1 MKFKGFDKQSRKL
14 QKFKNLN
21 KRFTSDG
28 TEFTMDD
35 IPDDGVMMFF
45 DKVMYFPKGRLA
57 EKIYY
62 PTSLEGSIL
71 YPAVPASKWE
81 NICFLYGVS
90 IPNDPVVGVEGEAL
104 EFWDWVR
111 DNNLPITLCD
121 CHWEVLRLLS
131 RGVIAAYNVAFTNRP
146 RESRD
151 FN

>member
-28 TEFTMDD
+28 TEFTMND
-35 IPDDGVMMFF
+35 IPDDGVIMFF
-45 DKVMYFPKGRLA
+45 DKIMYFPKGRLA
-57 EKIYY
+57 KKVYY

-71 YPAVPASKWE
+71 YPPVPASKWE
-81 NICFLYGVS
+81 TFVFLYGVS
-90 IPNDPVVGVEGEAL
+90 IPTNPVVSVEGEAL

-111 DNNLPITLCD
+111 DNNLSITLVE

-131 RGVIAAYNVAFTNRP
+131 RGVIAAYHVAFTNRP

-151 FN
+151 LK